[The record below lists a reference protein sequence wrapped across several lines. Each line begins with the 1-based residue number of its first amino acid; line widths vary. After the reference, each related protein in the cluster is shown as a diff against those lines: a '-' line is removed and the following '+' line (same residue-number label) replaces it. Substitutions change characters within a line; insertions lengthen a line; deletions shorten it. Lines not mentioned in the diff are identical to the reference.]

1 MIKILLAI
9 LSFVL
14 FASAAEGQMVS
25 GRDFGSN
32 ASDYGFAYILTRFFG
47 LFLLVIGIMVF
58 VRKDQKAYF
67 DQLVESKEFLFI
79 AGLITVILGALIV
92 ALNDVWS
99 FDLRLLITILGWA
112 TLIKGAMMLILPEFS
127 ILIWK
132 KLSVKQWLLVAS
144 GALAS

>member
-14 FASAAEGQMVS
+14 FASAAEGQLVL

-32 ASDYGFAYILTRFFG
+32 ASDYGFAYILARFFG
-47 LFLLVIGIMVF
+47 LILLVIGIMVY
-58 VRKDQKAYF
+58 VRNDQKAYF
-67 DQLVESKEFLFI
+67 DQLVESREFLFI
-79 AGLITVILGALIV
+79 TGLITVILGALIV

-112 TLIKGAMMLILPEFS
+112 TLIKGAMMLILSEFS
-127 ILIWK
+127 ISIWK
-132 KLSVKQWLLVAS
+132 KLSYWLRAER
-144 GALAS
+144 LAS